1 VLVESWALQGHQDNY
16 DKDKTMQYSYYPG
29 CALHSSAKEFDHSTI
44 EVCDALDVEL
54 VELKDWNCCGATS
67 AHSSSE
73 KLSIALPA
81 RNLLLAEEEGLD
93 LVMPCAACYNRVKYS
108 QFVLQNKPEL
118 RQELTGIFSG
128 GNGEKSVE
136 AKHLLEIFSDENL
149 MAKVREKTTNPLKDL
164 KGVCYYGCLLVRPPK
179 FLQFDDPENPQLMD
193 TLMEAI
199 GVSVLDWA
207 YKVDCCGASLSL
219 TRPDVITQ
227 LVDTLLQM
235 AQEAG
240 AECIITACP
249 LCHANLDMQQDSV
262 NQQLERQFNM
272 PIFYF
277 TELMGIAFGLSKAES
292 WLEKHFVDALPL
304 LKDKNIIGG

>member
-1 VLVESWALQGHQDNY
+1 
-16 DKDKTMQYSYYPG
+16 MQYSYYPG
-29 CALHSSAKEFDHSTI
+29 CSLHSSAKEFDHSTI
-44 EVCDALDVEL
+44 EICAALDIEL
-54 VELKDWNCCGATS
+54 IELKDWNCCGATS
-67 AHSSSE
+67 AHSSNE

-81 RNLLLAEEEGLD
+81 RNLLLAEREGLD

-108 QFVLQNKPEL
+108 QNVLQHKPEL
-118 RQELTGIFSG
+118 RRELMEIFSG
-128 GNGEKSVE
+128 GNGKESIE
-136 AKHLLEIFSDENL
+136 AKHLLDIFSDENVV
-149 MAKVREKTTNPLKDL
+149 AKVREKTTHPLKDL
-164 KGVCYYGCLLVRPPK
+164 KAVCYYGCLLVRPPK
-179 FLQFDDPENPQLMD
+179 LLNVDNPENPQLMD

-199 GVSVLDWA
+199 GVSVLDWS

-219 TRPDVITQ
+219 TRPDIIAQ

-262 NQQLERQFNM
+262 NQQLEREFNM

-277 TELMGIAFGLSKAES
+277 TELMGVAFGLPKVES

-304 LKDKNIIGG
+304 LRSKNIIADK